1 MKKVGIVLLVLIL
14 LIAIALV
21 AGYFYMK
28 SKLDMVEYVEIPKE
42 EIEITAEVVEDL
54 VLMLQGEDVKP
65 VKVMEY

>member
-14 LIAIALV
+14 LIVIALG

-42 EIEITAEVVEDL
+42 EIEVTAEV
-54 VLMLQGEDVKP
+54 
-65 VKVMEY
+65 